1 MLKVGVIGYGYW
13 GPNIVRNFQAHPEC
27 EVVLIC
33 DVDVQQLTRANR
45 VFPQI
50 EKTVEFSQV
59 VNSSNIDLVAV
70 VTPVS
75 THFELVKQ
83 TLTGGKHAFVAK
95 PFTQTSKEAQ
105 LLIEMALERDLKIMV
120 DHTFLFTGA
129 VQEIAKLIN
138 NNELGQI
145 YYYDSTRVNLGLF
158 QSDVNV
164 VWDLAPHDFS
174 IMEYVLKT
182 SPLALSAQGVAHFTG
197 YHDIA
202 YVTAYFSNNLIAH
215 FAFNWLSPVKL
226 RRTIIGGSR
235 QMLLWDD
242 LEVDEKIK
250 LYDKGVTVETRE
262 DYYDLLIAYRKGGL
276 YCPRIERREAL
287 DVEIEHFVDS
297 IMNDKPIINDGYAGL
312 RVVKLLE
319 ACDKSVD
326 SNGKVVTISTN

>member
-1 MLKVGVIGYGYW
+1 MLRVGVIGYGYW

-33 DVDVQQLTRANR
+33 DVDVQQLTRANK

-50 EKTVEFSQV
+50 EKTEEFSQV

-75 THFELVKQ
+75 THFELAKQ
-83 TLTGGKHAFVAK
+83 ALIGGKHAFVAK
-95 PFTQTSKEAQ
+95 PFTRTSKEAQ
-105 LLIEMALERDLKIMV
+105 LLIEMALKRDLKIMV

-129 VQEIAKLIN
+129 VRKIRELIEN
-138 NNELGQI
+138 DELGRI

-158 QSDVNV
+158 QRDVNV

-174 IMEYVLKT
+174 IMDYVLK
-182 SPLALSAQGVAHFTG
+182 SAPQAISAHGIAHFTQH
-197 YHDIA
+197 HDVA
-202 YVTAYFSNNLIAH
+202 YVTVYFLDKLIAH

-242 LEVDEKIK
+242 LEADEKIK
-250 LYDKGVTVETRE
+250 LYDKGVTLETRE
-262 DYYDLLIAYRKGGL
+262 DYYDLLIAYRKGSIYSPL
-276 YCPRIERREAL
+276 IDHREAL
-287 DVEIEHFVDS
+287 EVEIEHFVHS
-297 IMNDKPIINDGYAGL
+297 IMNDKPIINDGHAGL

-319 ACDKSVD
+319 ACDKSIN